1 VKNYEREE
9 ERKRAYHNDCGF
21 ENARRQTLVRKDG
34 STVDVNFILDV
45 DIVTENRDTFNSALC
60 TQEDNEKSASKSE
73 TVSSVST

>member
-1 VKNYEREE
+1 MKNYEREE

-45 DIVTENRDTFNSALC
+45 DIVTENRDTFNSALY
-60 TQEDNEKSASKSE
+60 DNNFGESARK
-73 TVSSVST
+73 TKLPRP